1 MLAFSRRQPLQPSRV
16 AINELVGSTMKML
29 GRTIGQTVDI
39 QLRVAN
45 GLPAV
50 FIDAAQLE
58 TALVNIAINARDAM
72 PDGGRLMVE
81 TSAVELDEAD
91 VPLQPEMSPG
101 AYVVISLTDNGTG
114 MSADVLARIFEPF
127 FTTKQ
132 DGKGTGLGLSMVYGF
147 VKQSGG
153 HISAYSEVG
162 AGTVFK
168 LYIPAALETDRALTP
183 RRIADEVSLAPGDEI
198 VLAVDDNP
206 QVRAAV
212 VSQLT
217 DLGYR
222 VVAADSGEAAL
233 RKLEDGVAVD
243 LLFTDVIMPG
253 GMNGRE
259 LAKRARAMRPDLK
272 VLFTSGF
279 PGNALNSSLD
289 LEPGDALL
297 GKPYRKRDLAERL
310 RQVLD
315 A

>member
-1 MLAFSRRQPLQPSRV
+1 MC
-16 AINELVGSTMKML
+16 
-29 GRTIGQTVDI
+29 
-39 QLRVAN
+39 
-45 GLPAV
+45 
-50 FIDAAQLE
+50 
-58 TALVNIAINARDAM
+58 RDRHRHR
-72 PDGGRLMVE
+72 DGPR
-81 TSAVELDEAD
+81 
-91 VPLQPEMSPG
+91 
-101 AYVVISLTDNGTG
+101 
-114 MSADVLARIFEPF
+114 DVLSRIFEPF
-127 FTTKQ
+127 FTTKEV
-132 DGKGTGLGLSMVYGF
+132 GKGTGLGLSHGLRHREAARRAH
-147 VKQSGG
+147 QRLQRGG
-153 HISAYSEVG
+153 PGLVRSC
-162 AGTVFK
+162 T
-168 LYIPAALETDRALTP
+168 IPAALENRSSLTP
-183 RRIADEVSLAPGDEI
+183 RRIADEVSLAPGEDI
-198 VLAVDDNP
+198 VLAVDDDP

-217 DLGYR
+217 SLGYR

-259 LAKRARAMRPDLK
+259 LARRARAMRPDLK

-279 PGNALNSSLD
+279 PGNALDSSLD

>member
-1 MLAFSRRQPLQPSRV
+1 MQAALRGAELTRQMLAFSRRQPLQPSRV
-16 AINELVGSTMKML
+16 AINELVGNTMKML

-39 QLRVAN
+39 RLRVAN

-72 PDGGRLMVE
+72 PDGGRLTVE
-81 TSAVELDEAD
+81 TTAIELDEAD

-153 HISAYSEVG
+153 HISAYSEMG

-168 LYIPAALETDRALTP
+168 LYIPAVLETDRALTP
-183 RRIADEVSLAPGDEI
+183 RRIADEVSVAPGEEI

-206 QVRAAV
+206 QVRAV
-212 VSQLT
+212 VMSQLT
-217 DLGYR
+217 SLGYR
-222 VVAADSGEAAL
+222 VVAADSGEAGASDAAGPQGAVHLRLPGQCIGQQPRPGARRRAAGKAL
-233 RKLEDGVAVD
+233 PQARSGG
-243 LLFTDVIMPG
+243 TDPPG
-253 GMNGRE
+253 
-259 LAKRARAMRPDLK
+259 P
-272 VLFTSGF
+272 
-279 PGNALNSSLD
+279 
-289 LEPGDALL
+289 
-297 GKPYRKRDLAERL
+297 
-310 RQVLD
+310 
-315 A
+315 